1 MADVMADWGSEIA
14 VGTLQQARL
23 DGVLHTLL
31 DVREPNE
38 VAVCAISDSLCIP
51 MQQVPQHLG
60 ELPRE
65 HPLVIMCHHGARSD
79 QVAQFLRANGFPTA
93 HNLAGGIDAWAM
105 VVDPEMARY

>member
-65 HPLVIMCHHGARSD
+65 HPLVIK
-79 QVAQFLRANGFPTA
+79 
-93 HNLAGGIDAWAM
+93 
-105 VVDPEMARY
+105 

>member
-79 QVAQFLRANGFPTA
+79 QVAQFLRANGFTNA